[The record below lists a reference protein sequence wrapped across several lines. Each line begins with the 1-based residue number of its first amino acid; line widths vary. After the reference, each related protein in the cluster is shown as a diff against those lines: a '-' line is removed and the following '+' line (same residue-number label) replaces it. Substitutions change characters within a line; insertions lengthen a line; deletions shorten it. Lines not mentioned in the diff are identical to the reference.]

1 MRTKSNHK
9 TLSMKKHYPGHSML
23 TVAGLIVFVATMFL
37 TSCSGGKQ
45 LAYFQNLPD
54 STIVHL
60 PKVQPEE
67 RVIAKGDRLTIQFS
81 AKGGAAEV
89 IGEFNRK
96 GGGGGGS
103 TGGGSGSGS
112 TGGEAGYLVDPDG
125 FLEFPYIGKVKADS
139 LTTRQLKANLTNL
152 SSSYLKDPIVDVEFS
167 TYRITVLGEV
177 RAPGTH
183 NLPMQRTTLF
193 EALAVAGDLPRTAKR
208 YNIQLYRDYRGERT
222 ITRFDLRDK
231 AVLNNSRIFQIKPND
246 VIYVQP
252 STSSLFKE
260 DFNFIT
266 TIVTLLVS
274 LASVGLSVY
283 YNTNK

>member
-1 MRTKSNHK
+1 
-9 TLSMKKHYPGHSML
+9 MKKHYPGHSML
-23 TVAGLIVFVATMFL
+23 TVAGLIVFVTMFL

-54 STIVHL
+54 STIINL

-67 RVIAKGDRLTIQFS
+67 RVIMRGDRLNIQFT
-81 AKGGAAEV
+81 AKGGANE
-89 IGEFNRK
+89 ILGEFNRK
-96 GGGGGGS
+96 GSGGGS
-103 TGGGSGSGS
+103 SGGSGSGSGS
-112 TGGEAGYLVDPDG
+112 TGGEAGYLVDKDG
-125 FLEFPYIGKVKADS
+125 FLEFPYIGKVKCDS
-139 LTTRQLKANLTNL
+139 LTTYKLKANLTNL
-152 SSSYLKDPIVDVEFS
+152 ASSYLKDPIVDVEFS

-177 RAPGTH
+177 RSPGTH
-183 NLPMQRTTLF
+183 NLPLQRTTLF
-193 EALAVAGDLPRTAKR
+193 EALAAAGDLPRTARR
-208 YNIQLYRDYRGERT
+208 YNIQLYRDYGNERT

-231 AVLNNSRIFQIKPND
+231 AVLNNSRVFQIKPND

-274 LASVGLSVY
+274 LASVGLSIY